1 MGELASKGQLRNSY
15 LRWALVTVPACV
27 FLGFLMGQV
36 SNSGYSNQ
44 WFLAL
49 DRPPI
54 VPPGWVFGLVWSIL
68 YVMQG
73 LALAVILNAR
83 GARGRSSALGWF
95 AAQFVLNL
103 CWSPLF
109 FAAHQVTAALFLIVI
124 ILALAIVTTFA
135 FAKIRKIA
143 AWLFVP
149 YLVWLSFASIITWQI
164 NSRNPNAE
172 LLAPGRPAAEILL

>member
-15 LRWALVTVPACV
+15 LRWALVAVPSCV
-27 FLGFLMGQV
+27 FLGFLMSQV
-36 SNSGYSNQ
+36 SDSGYSNQ

-49 DRPPI
+49 DRPSS
-54 VPPGWVFGLVWSIL
+54 VPPGWVFGLAWTIL

-83 GARGRSSALGWF
+83 GAKGRAAALGWF
-95 AAQFVLNL
+95 ALQFVLNL
-103 CWSPLF
+103 SWSPLF
-109 FAAHQVTAALFLIVI
+109 FGAHQVTASLFLIVL
-124 ILALAIVTTFA
+124 ILALAIVTTFS
-135 FAKIRKIA
+135 FAKIRKVG

-172 LLAPGRPAAEILL
+172 LLVPGRPEAQILL